1 MIHVLVEEGF
11 RLTVPK
17 KLRGKI
23 KVGDNM
29 LVDVDRAGRIVL
41 LSEKRVRAALSRTA
55 GLWGERKDMPMDGVQ
70 YVNRLR
76 RGQRQQ
82 RLGVI
87 RRATGRH

>member
-17 KLRGKI
+17 ELRDKI
-23 KVGDNM
+23 QVGDKM
-29 LVDVDRAGRIVL
+29 LVDVDRTGRIVL
-41 LSEKRVRAALSRTA
+41 LSEERVRATLARTA
-55 GLWGERKDMPMDGVQ
+55 GLWRGRRDIPSNGVK

-76 RGQRQQ
+76 RGTRLH

-87 RRATGRH
+87 RRAAH